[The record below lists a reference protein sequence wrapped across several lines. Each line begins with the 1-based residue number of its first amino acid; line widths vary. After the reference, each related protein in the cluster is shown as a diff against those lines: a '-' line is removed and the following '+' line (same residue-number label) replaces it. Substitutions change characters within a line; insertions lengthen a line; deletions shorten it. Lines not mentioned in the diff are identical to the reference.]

1 MSFLRNNENIFFTGK
16 YEISNEN
23 IKGNID
29 SIKCELDI
37 NPIGLNILTIQWYY
51 VNEKDSDE
59 KFLYED
65 YTIFSYKSDL
75 ETKIGEIRFQ
85 GLYSNP
91 NSENGITTSLVERF
105 NIVFKNGI
113 FVNISSIAID
123 FFSPTRIM
131 YFLDKN

>member
-105 NIVFKNGI
+105 NIIFKNGI

-123 FFSPTRIM
+123 FFSPIRIM

>member
-29 SIKCELDI
+29 SIKCKLDI

>member
-29 SIKCELDI
+29 SIKCKLDI

-105 NIVFKNGI
+105 NIIFKNGI